1 MHPLMMNISA
11 RKFQLSDQKCRRRYL
26 WCGITICQYITSA
39 THMQIALSYSKS
51 RQTAPPVINFDSVT
65 GFVGLYGISSQGDTE
80 QTIGVFA
87 VTSSHT
93 DSLFAVILL

>member
-1 MHPLMMNISA
+1 
-11 RKFQLSDQKCRRRYL
+11 
-26 WCGITICQYITSA
+26 
-39 THMQIALSYSKS
+39 MQIALSYSKS